1 MKHTKDY
8 WRRQNHKPP
17 LPSHPDP
24 PPTIQCSWYPHEGQC
39 PYLRQAFICYRSN
52 GECNFTDV
60 QKIEN
65 RGDDYV

>member
-17 LPSHPDP
+17 SPSHPDP

-65 RGDDYV
+65 RGDKHV